1 MEGLEVLNTT
11 NDNKWNIIVN
21 CILCCATEKL
31 SFISYATRLPT

>member
-21 CILCCATEKL
+21 CILWCALGPYVDDHSQE
-31 SFISYATRLPT
+31 